1 MSDDMTERDWK
12 LFDQLYEQM
21 LLLEQDISQAIEE
34 RLMFNEAGIADNR
47 KAWSMQGSVRN
58 TAALFR
64 QELLDLTRLRFPWA
78 TSVELKLSLGKEEPY
93 QYVYVCLSP
102 LPLLP

>member
-1 MSDDMTERDWK
+1 MPDDMAERDWK
-12 LFDQLYEQM
+12 LFDQLYDQM
-21 LLLEQDISQAIEE
+21 LLLEQDIGQDIEE
-34 RLMFNEAGIADNR
+34 KFLFDEAGIAENR
-47 KAWSMQGSVRN
+47 KAWFMQGSVPN

-78 TSVELKLSLGKEEPY
+78 TSVELKPSCGKEEPN
-93 QYVYVCLSP
+93 QGVYLSP